1 MQDRL
6 ADACHI
12 LQGKTLNFDLPK
24 HAALADGIP
33 AVYSKLH
40 ARGVLHGDV
49 SEDNWLVDHNSN
61 FRVLDFGA
69 SKITG
74 DERLLAEELQEV
86 ERLVSLSLS
95 LQLSASASFLS
106 CLVPELIGIRVL
118 KYLLQ
123 RP

>member
-6 ADACHI
+6 ADSCHI
-12 LQGKTLNFDLPK
+12 LQGETFNFDLPK

-49 SEDNWLVDHNSN
+49 SEDIWLVDSNSN

-74 DERLLAEELQEV
+74 DERLLVEELQEV
-86 ERLVSLSLS
+86 ERLVSSSHSLRYQR
-95 LQLSASASFLS
+95 LPSFLS
-106 CLVPELIGIRVL
+106 CLGPELMGIRVL